1 MPTAF
6 LDFSGGDG
14 LVEVAGAIGVLITMG
29 VLVRGV
35 DDRGAANQTGTIRW
49 QLVALAGVCFGLTT
63 LTSPGGTLAV
73 VIGVSALVGNMII
86 RKMLASATVSDVQWR
101 LTKQLRPLLVGCV
114 VALIGTVVSAPWW
127 LVVARRHGF
136 RTLLNAAGSRGTF
149 LGNLYGVVLF
159 NRLY

>member
-6 LDFSGGDG
+6 LGFSGGDG

-86 RKMLASATVSDVQWR
+86 RRCSLR
-101 LTKQLRPLLVGCV
+101 LLCLMFNGGSPSNCGRYLLG
-114 VALIGTVVSAPWW
+114 ALLP
-127 LVVARRHGF
+127 
-136 RTLLNAAGSRGTF
+136 
-149 LGNLYGVVLF
+149 
-159 NRLY
+159 